1 MRYQSILGNC
11 NETTIGSMI
20 KQCPETSA
28 VFQRYS
34 LDVSH
39 DHSKTVQEAAAHAGI
54 AGTTLCRQLFDVCM
68 EHKPLEDMETDALL
82 ELLSTEYD
90 AAHLQQLPALHRL
103 ARKIEAVHRASPD
116 VPQGITRAVKQLE
129 QTLTDHIKREE
140 AYVLSRLARLEH
152 DQPPRPET
160 PIGQMNEEHDVIKA
174 QLRGLR
180 ELTQNYKAPEA
191 ACRSWR
197 RLYDEL
203 KSLDFSLSEQI
214 YLERDILFPRFQF

>member
-11 NETTIGSMI
+11 NETTIGGMV

-28 VFQRYS
+28 VFRNYS
-34 LDVSH
+34 LDVSS
-39 DHSKTVQEAAAHAGI
+39 DRDKTVQEAAAKAGVP
-54 AGTTLCRQLFDVCM
+54 GKTLCRQLFDVCM
-68 EHKPLEDMETDALL
+68 EHKPLEEMETDTLL
-82 ELLSTEYD
+82 ELLHTEYD
-90 AAHLQQLPALHRL
+90 AAHLEQLPALHRL

-116 VPQGITRAVKQLE
+116 VPHGITRAVKQLE
-129 QTLTDHIKREE
+129 KTLVDHIKREE
-140 AYVLSRLARLEH
+140 TYVFSRMEH
-152 DQPPRPET
+152 DKPPMPET
-160 PIGQMNEEHDVIKA
+160 PISQMNEEHDAIKL

-180 ELTQNYKAPEA
+180 ELTNHYKAPEA

>member
-11 NETTIGSMI
+11 NETTIGRMI
-20 KQCPETSA
+20 EQCPETSS
-28 VFQRYS
+28 VFQSYS
-34 LDVSH
+34 LDVRE
-39 DHSKTVQEAAAHAGI
+39 DHSKTVHQAAAQAGI
-54 AGTTLCRQLFDVCM
+54 AGKTLCRQLFDVCM
-68 EHKPLEDMETDALL
+68 EHKPLEDMETDTLL

-90 AAHLQQLPALHRL
+90 AVHAEQLPALHRL

-116 VPQGITRAVKQLE
+116 VPLGITRAVKQLE
-129 QTLTDHIKREE
+129 QTLADHVKREE
-140 AYVLSRLARLEH
+140 AYVLARLEH
-152 DQPPRPET
+152 DQPPSPDT
-160 PIGQMNEEHDVIKA
+160 PIGQMNDEHDAIKQ

-180 ELTQNYKAPEA
+180 ELTHNYQAPEA

-203 KSLDFSLSEQI
+203 KGLDFSLSEQI